1 MEKGKVTEDRSNQV
15 AARLH
20 IPHEDPM
27 LPEETLWFEA
37 DHWATLYALLDQ
49 ELINR
54 SLDSVQIDVYTRW
67 NDSLH
72 QETDWTYKQ
81 TTTYIHPLNY
91 PEYMFLNTS
100 DAIWRNSS
108 DIANRLCIHIPTG
121 TTFHIFRRRN
131 ITFGGD
137 FVDDKHNIFY
147 KFTYTGEDGT
157 VTPMIIHSQTREVKS
172 DDEINDIKY
181 SILKNGARWFC
192 EHLTAGNDGNW
203 FGNAFKHVL

>member
-1 MEKGKVTEDRSNQV
+1 MNKEQETMPNQV
-15 AARLH
+15 AAKLH

-27 LPEETLWFEA
+27 LPEETLWFET
-37 DHWATLYALLDQ
+37 DHWSTLYALLDQ

-54 SLDSVQIDVYTRW
+54 SLDSVRIDIYTRW

-100 DAIWRNSS
+100 DAVWRNSS

-121 TTFHIFRRRN
+121 TTFHIFRRSN

-181 SILKNGARWFC
+181 SILKNGAKWFC
-192 EHLTAGNDGNW
+192 EHLTAGNEGHW
-203 FGNAFKHVL
+203 FGNKFKYKL